1 MDVWLDILHNL
12 KEVDEEKELSVDV
25 KREAIH

>member
-1 MDVWLDILHNL
+1 MDVWLDILQNL